1 MSGTGSQDGL
11 VRTRDAVERQL
22 LAMNSGL
29 YEVGLYRPASGD
41 RQAEMLLRTWD
52 QQTLFDSLSW
62 LRWQNSR
69 GRNICVRPAGGQS
82 WHGIYFDAST
92 LQETPGE
99 PVRFHF
105 HRHQDGVT
113 VGFSSDEWQR
123 LKELFAQAA
132 AIPKL
137 QKLYQEL
144 SLVYGEL

>member
-1 MSGTGSQDGL
+1 MSGTGSQGGL

-62 LRWQNSR
+62 LRWQNSQ

-92 LQETPGE
+92 LQETPGGASAV
-99 PVRFHF
+99 P
-105 HRHQDGVT
+105 
-113 VGFSSDEWQR
+113 FSSTSGRRHDR
-123 LKELFAQAA
+123 VLFR
-132 AIPKL
+132 
-137 QKLYQEL
+137 
-144 SLVYGEL
+144 